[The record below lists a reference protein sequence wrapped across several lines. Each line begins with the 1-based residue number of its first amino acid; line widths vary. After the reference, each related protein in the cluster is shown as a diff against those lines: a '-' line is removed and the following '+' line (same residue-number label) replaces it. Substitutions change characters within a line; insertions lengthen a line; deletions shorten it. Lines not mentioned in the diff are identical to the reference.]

1 MFFPFAHAFLQMLN
15 TRTGSGSGSGHN
27 EGDPTLA
34 QVLAQQTQLINLLV
48 QQAQNQ
54 QANNHNQPLPP

>member
-1 MFFPFAHAFLQMLN
+1 LFFPFAHAFLQVVN
-15 TRTGSGSGSGHN
+15 TRTGSGSGHN

-48 QQAQNQ
+48 QQAQN
-54 QANNHNQPLPP
+54 